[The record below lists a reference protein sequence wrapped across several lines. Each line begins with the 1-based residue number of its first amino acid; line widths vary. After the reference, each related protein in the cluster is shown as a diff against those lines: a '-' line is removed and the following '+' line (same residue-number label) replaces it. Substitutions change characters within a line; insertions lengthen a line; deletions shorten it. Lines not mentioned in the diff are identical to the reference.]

1 MTSRERIR
9 KTINHVQPDKL
20 PIDFGGWLGT
30 GINVSVVYQLRQ
42 KLGLDKPLTPVK
54 VIEPFQM
61 LGEIKDDLKKII
73 GIDIASLVG
82 SKNFFGFENNDWK
95 EWKLWDGTPV
105 MVPEMFNTKEEKNGS
120 IFMYAEGDQS
130 YPPAAKMPYRG
141 YYFDLITRQ
150 DKIYE
155 NNLNVED
162 NLEEFNIISDSE
174 LDYLNKQALN
184 LYSNSEY
191 SIFGSL
197 LQTSFGDVALV
208 PGPTLKNPKGIR
220 DLTEWYISLV
230 VRKEY
235 VKKIFSRQC
244 DIALENC
251 KIINQS
257 FGKLIDVMFVTGTD
271 FGSQK
276 STFISEDLYK
286 ELFKPVH
293 KKINDWIHE
302 NTNWK
307 TFMHC
312 CGSIEPLIKEFIDA
326 GFDILN
332 PVQISAAGMDPALL
346 KKKYGKYITFWGGG
360 VDTQKTL
367 PFGTTQQVRE
377 EVKKLID
384 IFFVNGGF
392 VFNTV
397 HNIQAN
403 TPVENIIAMIDVL
416 KKYR

>member
-1 MTSRERIR
+1 MPSRERIR
-9 KTINHVQPDKL
+9 KTVNHVQPDKL

-30 GINVSVVYQLRQ
+30 GINVSVIYKLRQ
-42 KLGLDKPLTPVK
+42 KLGLDEPLTPVK
-54 VIEPFQM
+54 VIEPYQM

-82 SKNFFGFENNDWK
+82 GRNFFGFENNDWK

-105 MVPEMFNTKEEKNGS
+105 LVPGKFNTREEKDGS

-130 YPPAAKMPYRG
+130 YPPAAKMPHRG
-141 YYFDLITRQ
+141 YYFDLIMRQ
-150 DKIYE
+150 EKIDE

-162 NLEEFNIISDSE
+162 NLEEFNIISASE
-174 LDYLNKQALN
+174 LDYLSKQALN
-184 LYSNSEY
+184 FYNNTEY

-197 LQTSFGDVALV
+197 LQTSFGDIALV
-208 PGPTLKNPKGIR
+208 PGPTLKDPKGIR
-220 DLTEWYISLV
+220 DITEWYMSLV
-230 VRKEY
+230 ARKDY
-235 VKKIFSRQC
+235 VKKIFSMQC
-244 DIALENC
+244 EIALENC
-251 KIINQS
+251 KIINKN
-257 FGKLIDVMFVTGTD
+257 FGELIDVMFVTGTD

-276 STFISEDLYK
+276 SIFISEDLYR
-286 ELFKPVH
+286 ELFKPLH

-302 NTNWK
+302 NTGWK

-346 KKKYGKYITFWGGG
+346 KKNYGKYITFWGGG

-367 PFGTTQQVRE
+367 PFGTPQQVRE
-377 EVKKLID
+377 EVKRLIN

-416 KKYR
+416 KEYR